1 MREVLG
7 DGVRLRAAA
16 VACALMLAV
25 AACGG
30 DDGGGDGEEATDSM
44 TPSTTSAPTTA
55 LDPTAEVEAAY
66 FAYWDAYLKAV
77 REPVN
82 PELPELQAL
91 MTGEHMR
98 GVTRNLRNMQGSG
111 QAVRERE
118 GSQYRNVLKTVEL
131 DETIATFT
139 ACTYDDLVTYDIA
152 TGEPID
158 DSAATKQLEGQMV
171 LEGEQWKVAQLAIV
185 AREDGEDHC
194 PG

>member
-1 MREVLG
+1 
-7 DGVRLRAAA
+7 
-16 VACALMLAV
+16 MLAV